1 MRVGSL
7 EAPSTATERGANSG
21 VRLAKLSVRH
31 DCGHSPDGECFRRQC
46 DPLDDMAASVAVAL
60 PLAPFGDAID

>member
-21 VRLAKLSVRH
+21 VRLANLESGMIFDIPR
-31 DCGHSPDGECFRRQC
+31 
-46 DPLDDMAASVAVAL
+46 
-60 PLAPFGDAID
+60 